1 MKLPD
6 RARYC
11 ETPLDDAAS
20 HPRYPIYV
28 ITLGAKSGRHTF
40 LEPSLTALI
49 ASNAGGKPVDP
60 DVPVYLVDDST
71 T

>member
-6 RARYC
+6 RTRYR
-11 ETPLDDAAS
+11 ETPFDEAAS
-20 HPRYPIYV
+20 HTRYPIYV

-49 ASNAGGKPVDP
+49 ASSAGGKPVDP
-60 DVPVYLVDDST
+60 GVPVYLVDDPST
-71 T
+71 